1 MSNSKK
7 FKESRREFLKKTA
20 EVGLGLYGMMQ
31 LGIDSKT
38 ADAAD
43 AKRNTSSAKAE
54 NVKSKVVIAQ
64 DDKVIDKQN
73 AVVEDVTQKMLDNA
87 LMNLAGVKNRN
98 AAWSRYFDKKD
109 IVGIKVNTLAGRRMS
124 SHIQL
129 VKVIINGLKAIGIP
143 EENLIIW
150 DKADNDLTGAG
161 YEINTTRKGVKCLST
176 EATVEY
182 GDLIMYGSIASCYSK
197 ILSSC
202 TALVNVPVLKHHSI
216 AGVTISLKNWLGA
229 IHNPNKYHFDA
240 AADPYIADINMPDIL
255 RKKRQLIVC
264 DALIAQYNGGPGFNP
279 SYTWNSNSL
288 LVATDPVA
296 LDTVGTQIIEAK
308 RKEMKLPSLKE
319 AGIEPKYIATAA
331 DDEHQLG
338 TNDLKKIEIVRV

>member
-1 MSNSKK
+1 
-7 FKESRREFLKKTA
+7 LKKSTSI
-20 EVGLGLYGMMQ
+20 GLGLYGVMR
-31 LGIDSKT
+31 LGINFKA

-43 AKRNTSSAKAE
+43 
-54 NVKSKVVIAQ
+54 VKSKVVIAQ
-64 DDKVIDKQN
+64 DDGVIDNQN
-73 AVVEDVTQKMLDNA
+73 AVVESVVQKLLDDA
-87 LMNLAGVKNRN
+87 LMNLMGVKNRN

-124 SHIQL
+124 SHISI
-129 VKVIINGLKAIGIP
+129 VKAIINGLKAIGIP
-143 EENLIIW
+143 EENIIIW

-161 YEINTTRKGVKCLST
+161 FEINTTRKGVKCLST
-176 EATVEY
+176 ESTVEY
-182 GDLIMYGSIASCYSK
+182 GDLIVYGSIASCYSN
-197 ILSSC
+197 ILSNC
-202 TALVNVPVLKHHSI
+202 TVLVNVPVLKHHSM

-229 IHNPNKYHFDA
+229 IHNPNKYHFNA

-264 DALIAQYNGGPGFNP
+264 DALLAQYNSGPGFNP
-279 SYTWNSNSL
+279 NYTWNCNSL

-296 LDTVGTQIIEAK
+296 LDSVGAQMIEAK

-338 TNDLKKIEIVRV
+338 TNDLEKIQIARV